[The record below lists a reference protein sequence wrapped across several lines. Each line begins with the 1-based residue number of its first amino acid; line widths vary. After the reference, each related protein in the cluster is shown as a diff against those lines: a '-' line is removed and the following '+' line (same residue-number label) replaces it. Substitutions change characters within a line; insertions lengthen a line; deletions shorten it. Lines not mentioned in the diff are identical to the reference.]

1 MTLALANLPLEK
13 MTLILTN
20 DDGIDAPGIKALKE
34 AIGGADSIIVAPQEQ
49 QSGCGHQITTKGPIR
64 VQRLSEGEYAVA
76 GTPAD
81 CTRMA
86 LTHIAQ
92 NVKWVISGINL
103 GGNMG
108 IDSYISGT
116 VAAVREAAF
125 QGIPGIALSQYKKIK
140 KPIDWQIPTR
150 LARLVLAD
158 LFDRPLEKGS
168 FWNVNFPYLEPEE
181 PEPKIVFCEPSKEP
195 LPVAYRMEGDSYF
208 YIGKYGDRLYSPG
221 TDVDVCFSG
230 NIAITKISL

>member
-1 MTLALANLPLEK
+1 

-34 AIGGADSIIVAPQEQ
+34 AIGDRHNIIAAPQQ
-49 QSGCGHQITTKGPIR
+49 HLSGCGHQVTTQGAVN
-64 VQRLSEGEYAVA
+64 VQRRSEVEYAVG

-81 CTRMA
+81 CTRIA
-86 LTHIAQ
+86 ITHISK
-92 NVKWVISGINL
+92 NVKWVISGINS

-116 VAAVREAAF
+116 VAAVREAAIH
-125 QGIPGIALSQYKKIK
+125 GIPGIALSQYRKGK
-140 KPIDWQIPTR
+140 KPVDWQIPTR

-168 FWNVNFPYLEPEE
+168 FWNVNFPYLEPEK
-181 PEPKIVFCEPSKEP
+181 PEPKIIFCQPSKEP
-195 LPVAYRMEGDSYF
+195 LPVAFRVEGDNYF
-208 YIGKYGDRLYSPG
+208 YIGKYGDRPYSPG

-230 NIAITKISL
+230 NIAVTKISL